1 MSLKTK
7 TITIE
12 KGRDEG
18 KTFVITE
25 MPITKAD
32 NWAMRALFAIAN
44 GGIDIEGI
52 NPNTGMLGMAQVAI
66 KALSGIKPD
75 VGIPLLDE
83 LLECVQVLPSS
94 GNARALIIDSDIKDL
109 STMFTLR
116 KEALAIHIDFL
127 TQGGGSDLKS

>member
-1 MSLKTK
+1 MTLKSK

-12 KGRDEG
+12 SGRDMG

-25 MPITKAD
+25 MPIVQAD

-44 GGIDIEGI
+44 GGIDIGDIKPEM
-52 NPNTGMLGMAQVAI
+52 GMLGMAQVAI
-66 KALSGIKPD
+66 KALSGIRAD

-83 LLECVQVLPSS
+83 LLECVQIVPSG
-94 GNARALIIDSDIKDL
+94 GNARSIEFNSDISDIK
-109 STMFTLR
+109 TMFTLR

-127 TQGGGSDLKS
+127 TQGGGSD

>member
-25 MPITKAD
+25 MPVTKAD

-52 NPNTGMLGMAQVAI
+52 NPNMGMLGMAQVAI
-66 KALSGIKPD
+66 KALSGIKAD

-116 KEALAIHIDFL
+116 KEVLAIHIDFL

>member
-25 MPITKAD
+25 MPIIKAD

-52 NPNTGMLGMAQVAI
+52 NPNMGMLGMAQVAI

-116 KEALAIHIDFL
+116 KEVLSIHIDFL

>member
-52 NPNTGMLGMAQVAI
+52 NPNMGMLGLAQVAI

-83 LLECVQVLPSS
+83 LLECVQVLPSG

>member
-52 NPNTGMLGMAQVAI
+52 NPNMGMLGMAQVAI

>member
-52 NPNTGMLGMAQVAI
+52 NPNMGMLGMAQVAI

-83 LLECVQVLPSS
+83 LLECVQVLPSG

>member
-1 MSLKTK
+1 MALKSK

-12 KGRDEG
+12 SGRDMG

-25 MPITKAD
+25 MPIVQAD

-44 GGIDIEGI
+44 GGIDIGDIKPEM
-52 NPNTGMLGMAQVAI
+52 GMLGMAQVAI
-66 KALSGIKPD
+66 KALSGIRAD

-83 LLECVQVLPSS
+83 LLECAQIVPSG
-94 GNARALIIDSDIKDL
+94 GNARSIEFNSDISDIK
-109 STMFTLR
+109 TMFTLR

-127 TQGGGSDLKS
+127 TQGGGSD

>member
-18 KTFVITE
+18 KIFVITE

-52 NPNTGMLGMAQVAI
+52 NPNMGMLGMAQVAI

-116 KEALAIHIDFL
+116 KEVLSIHIDFL
-127 TQGGGSDLKS
+127 TQGGGSDLKN

>member
-18 KTFVITE
+18 KTFIITE

-52 NPNTGMLGMAQVAI
+52 NPNMGMLGMAQVAI

-83 LLECVQVLPSS
+83 LLECVQVLPSG

>member
-52 NPNTGMLGMAQVAI
+52 NPNMGMLGMAQVAI

-116 KEALAIHIDFL
+116 KEVLSIHIDFL
-127 TQGGGSDLKS
+127 TQGGGSDLKN

>member
-52 NPNTGMLGMAQVAI
+52 NPNMGMLGMAQVAI

-75 VGIPLLDE
+75 IGIPLLDE

-116 KEALAIHIDFL
+116 KEVLAIHIDFL
-127 TQGGGSDLKS
+127 TQGGGLDLKS

>member
-52 NPNTGMLGMAQVAI
+52 NPNMGMLGMAQVAI
-66 KALSGIKPD
+66 KALSGINPD

-83 LLECVQVLPSS
+83 LLECVQVLPSG
-94 GNARALIIDSDIKDL
+94 GNARALIVDSDIKDL

>member
-52 NPNTGMLGMAQVAI
+52 NPNMGMLGMAQVAI

-83 LLECVQVLPSS
+83 LLECVQVLPSG
-94 GNARALIIDSDIKDL
+94 GNARALIVDSDIKDL